1 VPSQLQIERTALVEQ
16 LKQLE
21 IIGQKFRPG
30 SPKTRHNKLDQANVS
45 RKIAELDRQIEA
57 LAASQA

>member
-1 VPSQLQIERTALVEQ
+1 